1 MTLAEVERY
10 FKSRARVIKAQERKQ
25 ASFDYILAD
34 LIGKSVG
41 RVFNK
46 ANKMPFIYEVYPNLF
61 DEEEIKKTKAQ
72 RDRER
77 FIAGL
82 QQFAQSYN
90 KDFQEVATENDN

>member
-10 FKSRARVIKAQERKQ
+10 FKSRARVMKAQERKQ

-34 LIGKSVG
+34 LIGISVG
-41 RVFNK
+41 RVFNAK
-46 ANKMPFIYEVYPNLF
+46 NKIPPIYEVYPQLF
-61 DEEEIKKTKAQ
+61 TEAEIQKTKAQ

-90 KDFQEVATENDN
+90 KDFEEVATNK